1 MLVIHY
7 VAQRDASTGAR
18 GRSIIKRI
26 GNAANA
32 TAEGKVTHY
41 KQDSQDRRVQ
51 RTRKLLQEAFIEL
64 TIRKGFAAVTV
75 RDITEYAE
83 VNRATFYR
91 HYQDKFDL
99 VDQYAHEI
107 YQLLDAPAET
117 ELPTRNETVGS
128 EQPTAGLV
136 KMFEHVRAHA
146 RFYRVMLGK
155 NGDPAFASKIQ
166 HYIEKRLRQ
175 FLPDALLCEQ
185 ALATLYLSYVSSA
198 SIGLVRWWL
207 EHEEPFSP
215 AEMAAVC
222 LRLSAADLGALLGE
236 VDLSQKEG

>member
-1 MLVIHY
+1 M
-7 VAQRDASTGAR
+7 
-18 GRSIIKRI
+18 
-26 GNAANA
+26 
-32 TAEGKVTHY
+32 THS

-75 RDITEYAE
+75 SDITEYAE

-207 EHEEPFSP
+207 EHEEPYSP